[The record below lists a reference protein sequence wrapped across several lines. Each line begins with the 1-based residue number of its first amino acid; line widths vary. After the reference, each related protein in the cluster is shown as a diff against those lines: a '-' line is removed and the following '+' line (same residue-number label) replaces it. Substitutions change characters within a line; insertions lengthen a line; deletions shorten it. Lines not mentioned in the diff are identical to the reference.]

1 MHEAAL
7 AHRVILRAMAA
18 IPRYLAA
25 LSPAAWTQLRAR
37 WSEPCEAMFE
47 FLAANYPQD
56 LLKVVSATVLA
67 APVLT
72 FAAEIA
78 GRTVR
83 TPAVRTALAPLVRE
97 GAIYGLRDHADEAIV
112 ERLRS
117 MARGDRSP
125 AIRRAASDTLAD
137 L

>member
-7 AHRVILRAMAA
+7 AHRVILRGMGA

-25 LSPAAWTQLRAR
+25 LSPAALTQLRAR

-83 TPAVRTALAPLVRE
+83 TPAVRTALAPLLDHDSPSFAKAPSTAF
-97 GAIYGLRDHADEAIV
+97 AITPMR
-112 ERLRS
+112 RS
-117 MARGDRSP
+117 W
-125 AIRRAASDTLAD
+125 SD
-137 L
+137 